1 MALPAPPI
9 FICGKMWKP
18 RHIRAA
24 QDINKGYGLAINKIQ
39 HRWTFYSCRTMVI
52 K

>member
-39 HRWTFYSCRTMVI
+39 HCWTFYSCRTMVI